1 MVDSEEA
8 PMLQPCGHLAENGGS
23 LTFGSSLQRQL
34 ASLQETLLRS
44 HEQVLGDLQQQN
56 LELQQELELL
66 RGQLSEC
73 KSGPLFVPLAAAPAP
88 APAAAPGPL
97 PGPLPIAH
105 DAPSPLPC
113 PLPTAPAAA
122 PSPLQG
128 FEQEAEQLLGLIQA
142 PSGALSRGS
151 SRATPPSPLQEA
163 EQFLE
168 LLDTEKQEQEA
179 EALKATVELKFQVEE
194 TGIDENVVDFP
205 GQVVDTASLL
215 VLDRW
220 TFLVGAAIH
229 LDRRNVKVQ
238 TEEESRYTFYEQ
250 WTVRSRYKRS
260 ETGKARLVNLGDGD
274 TRTGDVLRDD
284 SQYLQPYILMPFSTP
299 RISWGVL
306 GVVYLM
312 WDILTIPLMV
322 FDMPSELSDILG
334 AMSYITCAYWV
345 LDVPSQ
351 FFVGFEDKGVL
362 EMRPS
367 VIAKS
372 YVKSWMVLDLSI
384 LALDMIIFTMDYIF
398 DGSSSSNPLMTLRL
412 SRMLRLL
419 RFVRLLRLRKLTD
432 AINLIMA
439 RLRSEYL
446 VLVLKICRLIVFIL
460 IVNHYVA
467 CAWFLIG
474 TMSGEEVNWI
484 IVARI
489 EHAGMPSQYLTA
501 FHWALTQFCPA
512 TNNIGPVNG
521 FERGFAILLVL
532 YAFIV
537 FSSFVSAVTNA
548 SNQLRAVKM
557 DRIKQETMM
566 HQFIGNKQVS
576 ADLWYRIQAF
586 IVSRGLNDRIMIK
599 EKDIALF
606 LEIPESMRIE
616 LHKELYMPIVT
627 SAPFMIVGASLDNK
641 VLVKLAHNVIDEV
654 HVQARKDVFVPG
666 SDCFHCYFTRS
677 GNMLYYSDLTDSAAV
692 PLQKDQWLS
701 EVVLWSPWKH
711 TGFLVTQTF
720 TEFILL
726 EAHKF
731 VNIVVQEG
739 GQMYVY
745 LRMLGLVLLA
755 SMDAADDSGEFCT
768 DLGVGK
774 QAMNQ
779 LAERSMR
786 FAELEKRGRAKIT
799 GYQGDI
805 LPTRC
810 DSAWG

>member
-1 MVDSEEA
+1 
-8 PMLQPCGHLAENGGS
+8 MLQPCGHLTENGGS
-23 LTFGSSLQRQL
+23 LTFGSSLQSQL

-56 LELQQELELL
+56 LELKQELELL

-73 KSGPLFVPLAAAPAP
+73 KSGPLPGPLPTAP

-97 PGPLPIAH
+97 PG
-105 DAPSPLPC
+105 S
-113 PLPTAPAAA
+113 LPTAPVAVPNSIQG
-122 PSPLQG
+122 PSSPC
-128 FEQEAEQLLGLIQA
+128 FVAEQLLESLFE
-142 PSGALSRGS
+142 S
-151 SRATPPSPLQEA
+151 SKSNSCS
-163 EQFLE
+163 
-168 LLDTEKQEQEA
+168 
-179 EALKATVELKFQVEE
+179 FQSSSSENEE
-194 TGIDENVVDFP
+194 TVIDNP
-205 GQVVDTASLL
+205 CQVVDAGSLVAL
-215 VLDRW
+215 ERW
-220 TFLVGAAIH
+220 TFLVGNAIH
-229 LDRRNVKVQ
+229 FDRGKIKVQ
-238 TEEESRYTFYEQ
+238 PSPEEESRYKMYQE
-250 WTVRSRYKRS
+250 WKVLSRSKHRGIGR
-260 ETGKARLVNLGDGD
+260 ARTNHWEDDGD

-284 SQYLQPYILMPFSTP
+284 SQCLQPYISTPFSTP
-299 RISWGVL
+299 RVSWGVL
-306 GVVYLM
+306 GVAYLA
-312 WDILTIPLMV
+312 WDILTIPLMA
-322 FDMPSELSDILG
+322 FDMPSGLSDTIDT
-334 AMSYITCAYWV
+334 MSYITFAYWA
-345 LDVPSQ
+345 LDMPSQ

-384 LALDMIIFTMDYIF
+384 LALDVLIFTMDSIF
-398 DGSSSSNPLMTLRL
+398 AGSASSKSLVTLRL

-432 AINLIMA
+432 VVNQIMA

-446 VLVLKICRLIVFIL
+446 LLVLKICRLIAFIL

-474 TMSGEEVNWI
+474 KESGDEVNWI
-484 IVARI
+484 TAARI
-489 EHAGMPSQYLTA
+489 EHAGMGTQYLTA
-501 FHWALTQFCPA
+501 FHWSLTQFCPA

-521 FERGFAILLVL
+521 LERGFAILLVL

-548 SNQLRAVKM
+548 SNALRAVKV
-557 DRIKQETMM
+557 DRIRQETIM

-576 ADLWYRIQAF
+576 AGLWYRIQAF
-586 IVSRGLNDRIMIK
+586 IVSQGLNDRIMIK
-599 EKDIALF
+599 EKDIPMF
-606 LEIPESMRIE
+606 LEIPEGMRVE

-627 SAPFMIVGASLDNK
+627 SAPFMIAGASLDNE
-641 VLVKLAHNVIDEV
+641 VLVKLAHNVIDES

-666 SDCFHCYFTRS
+666 SDCSHCYFTRS

-711 TGFLVTQTF
+711 TGLLVTQTF

-726 EAHKF
+726 EADKF
-731 VNIVVQEG
+731 VDIVTQEG

-755 SMDAADDSGEFCT
+755 SMDDSDDNGEFCT
-768 DLGVGK
+768 DLGVGE

-786 FAELEKRGRAKIT
+786 FADLEKKGQGSIT
-799 GYQGDI
+799 GDI
-805 LPTRC
+805 LPTTHLRRM
-810 DSAWG
+810 SRQLGWGT